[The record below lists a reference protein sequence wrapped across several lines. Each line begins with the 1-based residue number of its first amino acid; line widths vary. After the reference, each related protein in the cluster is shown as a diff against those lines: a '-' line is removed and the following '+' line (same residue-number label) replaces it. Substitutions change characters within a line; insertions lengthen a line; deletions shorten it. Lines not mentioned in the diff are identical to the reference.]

1 MKCPNC
7 GHELEGG
14 SGFCEYCGMIISL
27 DEEPKK
33 EKEASSAKRNIK
45 PNFDDDFV
53 EYLETDNTDDGAD
66 EYDEAYEL
74 DDDAVYNPLEGESVY
89 DHFEQ
94 SSDMGFQQT
103 QAEEAHAENEY
114 YGTDE
119 SDIDRDD
126 ELQPEQEYEEEQ
138 EDSYTFEDKA
148 MSSEEEEDLKDRT
161 GRHDEPTSDDEEEGE
176 DDDEFLSRGIK
187 VERSRKKSTA
197 GAFVAMALILVI
209 VVIGGSFAIK
219 KASPITKKRPVNGSS
234 GSITVYTGTGTS
246 TTENLSE
253 ATTKSPEITTK
264 KPKETTEKATEN
276 TTEKT
281 TKKPSES
288 ASATRETGTTAPSA
302 TAAKPSTTTPSNSK
316 PSTTVPH
323 TTSPSTTTPHTTA
336 PRVTD
341 PSTSKTTEVPEN
353 ADKYTIA
360 DVAITKPKKY
370 LSKPY
375 DAKINSDG
383 CHLRSGSS
391 ISTNHVLYCSYNN
404 TVRVLAQENGFLY
417 IYYPRF
423 GVYGWISSELV
434 TVSDSTQTTKPK
446 TTQGTTI
453 TPRNI
458 EPDKTYSKEQ
468 TKTVSAAEGLNLRHG
483 PGTDYPASRLL
494 VDKTSV
500 VLKGYSS
507 TASGWVYVYVPSYGV
522 SGWVSPA
529 YLK

>member
-27 DEEPKK
+27 DEEPIK
-33 EKEASSAKRNIK
+33 EKESSSAKRNIK

-53 EYLETDNTDDGAD
+53 EYLENDNRDVGTD
-66 EYDEAYEL
+66 EYDEVYEL

-94 SSDMGFQQT
+94 SSDMGFQQA
-103 QAEEAHAENEY
+103 QAEEAYAENEY
-114 YGTDE
+114 YGTDGA
-119 SDIDRDD
+119 DIDKED
-126 ELQPEQEYEEEQ
+126 ELQPEQEYEEEP

-148 MSSEEEEDLKDRT
+148 ISSEEEEDLN
-161 GRHDEPTSDDEEEGE
+161 DEPTSDDEEGGE

-187 VERSRKKSTA
+187 VEKSRKKGTA
-197 GAFVAMALILVI
+197 GAFVAMALILVV

-219 KASPITKKRPVNGSS
+219 KASPITKKRPVNGPS

-264 KPKETTEKATEN
+264 KPKETTEKVTDN

-281 TKKPSES
+281 TKKPNES
-288 ASATRETGTTAPSA
+288 TSATRETGTSA
-302 TAAKPSTTTPSNSK
+302 TTATTAKPSTTTPSNSK
-316 PSTTVPH
+316 PSTT
-323 TTSPSTTTPHTTA
+323 TPHTTA
-336 PRVTD
+336 PRATD

-391 ISTNHVLYCSYNN
+391 TSTNHVLYCSYNN

-446 TTQGTTI
+446 TTQSTTI

-468 TKTVSAAEGLNLRHG
+468 TKTVSDAEGLNLRHG

-507 TASGWVYVYVPSYGV
+507 TAPGWVYVYVPSYGV
-522 SGWVSPA
+522 SGWVSSA

>member
-27 DEEPKK
+27 DEEPIK
-33 EKEASSAKRNIK
+33 EKESSSAKRNIK

-53 EYLETDNTDDGAD
+53 EYLENDNRDVGTD

-94 SSDMGFQQT
+94 SSDMGFQQA
-103 QAEEAHAENEY
+103 QAEEAYAENEY
-114 YGTDE
+114 YGTDGA
-119 SDIDRDD
+119 DIDKED
-126 ELQPEQEYEEEQ
+126 ELQPEQEYEEEP

-148 MSSEEEEDLKDRT
+148 ISSEEEEDLN
-161 GRHDEPTSDDEEEGE
+161 DEPTSDDEEGGE

-187 VERSRKKSTA
+187 VEKSRKKGTA
-197 GAFVAMALILVI
+197 GAFVAMALILVV

-219 KASPITKKRPVNGSS
+219 KASPISKKRPVNGSS

-264 KPKETTEKATEN
+264 KPKETTEKVTDN

-281 TKKPSES
+281 TKKPNES
-288 ASATRETGTTAPSA
+288 TSATRETGTAASSA
-302 TAAKPSTTTPSNSK
+302 TTAKPSTTM
-316 PSTTVPH
+316 PH

-336 PRVTD
+336 PRATD

-391 ISTNHVLYCSYNN
+391 TSTNHVLYCSYNN

-446 TTQGTTI
+446 TTQSTTI

-458 EPDKTYSKEQ
+458 EPDRTYSKEQ
-468 TKTVSAAEGLNLRHG
+468 TKTVSDAEGLNLRHG

-500 VLKGYSS
+500 VLKGCSS
-507 TASGWVYVYVPSYGV
+507 TAPGWVYVYVPSYGV
-522 SGWVSPA
+522 SGWVSSA

>member
-27 DEEPKK
+27 DEEPIK
-33 EKEASSAKRNIK
+33 EKESSSAKRNIK

-53 EYLETDNTDDGAD
+53 EYLENDNRDVGTD

-94 SSDMGFQQT
+94 PSDMGFQQA
-103 QAEEAHAENEY
+103 QAEEAYAENEY
-114 YGTDE
+114 YGTDGA
-119 SDIDRDD
+119 DIDKED
-126 ELQPEQEYEEEQ
+126 ELQPEQEYEEEP

-148 MSSEEEEDLKDRT
+148 ISSEEEEDLN
-161 GRHDEPTSDDEEEGE
+161 DEPTSDDEEGGE

-187 VERSRKKSTA
+187 VERSRKKGTA

-219 KASPITKKRPVNGSS
+219 KASPITKKRPVNGPS

-281 TKKPSES
+281 TKKPNES
-288 ASATRETGTTAPSA
+288 TSATRETGTSA
-302 TAAKPSTTTPSNSK
+302 TTATTAKPSTTTPSNSK
-316 PSTTVPH
+316 PSTT
-323 TTSPSTTTPHTTA
+323 TPHTTA
-336 PRVTD
+336 PRATD

-391 ISTNHVLYCSYNN
+391 TSTDHVLYCSYNN

-446 TTQGTTI
+446 TTQSTTI

-458 EPDKTYSKEQ
+458 EPDRTYSKEQ
-468 TKTVSAAEGLNLRHG
+468 TKTVSDAEGLNLRHG

-507 TASGWVYVYVPSYGV
+507 TAPGWVYVYVPSYGV
-522 SGWVSPA
+522 SGWVSSA